1 TSKQYRLDTP
11 ETSGGN
17 RSGES
22 AKEIHMNTSTFLED
36 ADFLTNEDFVS
47 FARGLRKPEAAIMD
61 SQAVIQHPFNVCA
74 VIVLA
79 DLIDLI
85 RYELE
90 VIEDDELGSRR
101 GVDLF
106 NEMVANVHSEA
117 EKQLLID
124 AINDA
129 FI

>member
-1 TSKQYRLDTP
+1 
-11 ETSGGN
+11 
-17 RSGES
+17 
-22 AKEIHMNTSTFLED
+22 MNTSTFLED

>member
-1 TSKQYRLDTP
+1 
-11 ETSGGN
+11 
-17 RSGES
+17 
-22 AKEIHMNTSTFLED
+22 M
-36 ADFLTNEDFVS
+36 
-47 FARGLRKPEAAIMD
+47 
-61 SQAVIQHPFNVCA
+61 
-74 VIVLA
+74 
-79 DLIDLI
+79 
-85 RYELE
+85 
-90 VIEDDELGSRR
+90 IEDDELGSRR